1 MRQQIDQI
9 RQAAN
14 GDRALHLIREVSTF
28 HRIQASTGYRA
39 AAEHVAKRLKH
50 DGLEVK
56 IRQYPADGK
65 SWSLVQKMF
74 LEWDIQDATLWL
86 AGTGECLADFKANNL
101 SVIQRSHPADF
112 RNQPVDIVLLDRGDQ
127 PEAYKGLDLKGKLIF
142 VRDHFQGFM
151 DWAIKEGGALGFI
164 TDYIRDME
172 GIRVRYD
179 LHDIYN
185 YTSFWWKHTPDEPRT
200 FGFVL
205 TPRQGDALAQKCR
218 AQLARHEKDKK
229 QPKYLQATGFVN
241 ASLYEGFI
249 EVVDSFIPGQTK
261 DEVLL
266 VSHLCH
272 PRSCANDNSSG
283 VSASMEAMKVIHD
296 LVGRGVLK
304 KPRRG
309 IRMINPPEFTGT
321 FAYLAELGDGVKRVK
336 AGLNMDMVGARQS
349 DRYGPIGLS
358 CTSHAVPSVVGTVG
372 ALVMDEVKKNAPGH
386 TRGNFVAMFNT
397 AVKTF
402 EGGSDHIILSDPAI
416 GVPTPML
423 GQWPDKTYHSSGD
436 VVEVID
442 PYVLQKSVAIC
453 AGYLYSLANLAEEDI
468 PLVLNKA
475 RERFMTEVTQAINR
489 AVEGDLTDQQ
499 LHDLVQQLTGYYL
512 ESNLWLEGFCSG
524 KLGRKA
530 RDAIERENAF
540 IRQTSD
546 ALWERYVQDHAP
558 GFMPARVSVPEK
570 YQYVPVR
577 TAKSKGPPVHM
588 DDFTLD
594 DPKKARAYADY
605 NRDWRSG
612 LESAHAFDCVVQYNI
627 DGKRTLHEIAQRTI
641 TEMGEGSVEYVHE
654 FVQLLKL
661 FGLVEVK
668 KEYHAEK

>member
-56 IRQYPADGK
+56 IRKYAADGK

-266 VSHLCH
+266 VSHT
-272 PRSCANDNSSG
+272 D
-283 VSASMEAMKVIHD
+283 
-296 LVGRGVLK
+296 
-304 KPRRG
+304 
-309 IRMINPPEFTGT
+309 
-321 FAYLAELGDGVKRVK
+321 
-336 AGLNMDMVGARQS
+336 S
-349 DRYGPIGLS
+349 D
-358 CTSHAVPSVVGTVG
+358 
-372 ALVMDEVKKNAPGH
+372 
-386 TRGNFVAMFNT
+386 
-397 AVKTF
+397 
-402 EGGSDHIILSDPAI
+402 
-416 GVPTPML
+416 
-423 GQWPDKTYHSSGD
+423 
-436 VVEVID
+436 
-442 PYVLQKSVAIC
+442 
-453 AGYLYSLANLAEEDI
+453 
-468 PLVLNKA
+468 
-475 RERFMTEVTQAINR
+475 
-489 AVEGDLTDQQ
+489 
-499 LHDLVQQLTGYYL
+499 
-512 ESNLWLEGFCSG
+512 
-524 KLGRKA
+524 
-530 RDAIERENAF
+530 
-540 IRQTSD
+540 
-546 ALWERYVQDHAP
+546 
-558 GFMPARVSVPEK
+558 
-570 YQYVPVR
+570 
-577 TAKSKGPPVHM
+577 
-588 DDFTLD
+588 
-594 DPKKARAYADY
+594 
-605 NRDWRSG
+605 
-612 LESAHAFDCVVQYNI
+612 
-627 DGKRTLHEIAQRTI
+627 
-641 TEMGEGSVEYVHE
+641 
-654 FVQLLKL
+654 
-661 FGLVEVK
+661 
-668 KEYHAEK
+668 